1 MTKIIGLTGGIASG
15 KTTVSKFLKK
25 NKYAVH
31 ESDTIVKKLYK
42 NPSQRFITFLKKN
55 NFSKSIKGRKI
66 DKSIIRDEI
75 FNNQT
80 KKRKLESFIHKQV
93 KVSRND
99 FLKKQKRKKNKI
111 IILDIPLLFEAKL
124 ENICDYIVLLYSP
137 QKTRVARALKRP
149 KMTKNILQKILKNQL
164 SDKYK
169 KKKSNFVIN
178 TSKTKNQ
185 TFKMILKTFSIIIKE
200 NA

>member
-80 KKRKLESFIHKQV
+80 KKRKLE
-93 KVSRND
+93 N
-99 FLKKQKRKKNKI
+99 
-111 IILDIPLLFEAKL
+111 L
-124 ENICDYIVLLYSP
+124 EQI
-137 QKTRVARALKRP
+137 
-149 KMTKNILQKILKNQL
+149 
-164 SDKYK
+164 K
-169 KKKSNFVIN
+169 KKK
-178 TSKTKNQ
+178 KKN
-185 TFKMILKTFSIIIKE
+185 
-200 NA
+200 

>member
-1 MTKIIGLTGGIASG
+1 MTKIVGLTGGIASG
-15 KTTVSKFLKK
+15 KTTISKFLKK

-99 FLKKQKRKKNKI
+99 FLKKQKRKKNKR
-111 IILDIPLLFEAKL
+111 K
-124 ENICDYIVLLYSP
+124 NRVYQRYS
-137 QKTRVARALKRP
+137 
-149 KMTKNILQKILKNQL
+149 
-164 SDKYK
+164 S
-169 KKKSNFVIN
+169 F
-178 TSKTKNQ
+178 
-185 TFKMILKTFSIIIKE
+185 
-200 NA
+200 